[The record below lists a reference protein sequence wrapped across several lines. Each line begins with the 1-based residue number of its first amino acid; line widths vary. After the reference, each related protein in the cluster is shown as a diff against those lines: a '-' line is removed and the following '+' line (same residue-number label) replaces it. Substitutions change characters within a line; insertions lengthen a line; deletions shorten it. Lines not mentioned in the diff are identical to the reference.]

1 MGVGQKCPADLHPC
15 VLHGG
20 TVGIKEIL
28 LGLPISVTGVA
39 GVVDACQLCGGV
51 VIGKGAA
58 LLVVNIHQLL
68 AAGCPGGLGGQG
80 LALAQQGINVR
91 AGITHFAEF
100 HGIHPFVSSCLSAEP
115 ILARLGKKGNGK
127 EELPLWRKVCQNCK
141 S

>member
-1 MGVGQKCPADLHPC
+1 MPVFSIEGRRILFLHVPKT
-15 VLHGG
+15 GG
-20 TVGIKEIL
+20 TA
-28 LGLPISVTGVA
+28 IS
-39 GVVDACQLCGGV
+39 
-51 VIGKGAA
+51 AA
-58 LLVVNIHQLL
+58 LR
-68 AAGCPGGLGGQG
+68 AAGQIRFDLPVRLGGQR

>member
-1 MGVGQKCPADLHPC
+1 M
-15 VLHGG
+15 
-20 TVGIKEIL
+20 
-28 LGLPISVTGVA
+28 
-39 GVVDACQLCGGV
+39 DACQLCGGA

-68 AAGCPGGLGGQG
+68 AAGGPGGLGGQR

-100 HGIHPFVSSCLSAEP
+100 HGIHPFVPSCLSAEP

-141 S
+141 R